1 MQEHH
6 QKTIDNFINKVKS
19 DNKYLA
25 VILCGSI
32 AQGLEKKESD
42 IDVYLV
48 VTDDE
53 YEKAVAEL
61 ATAYFNFEVSTYE
74 GGYIDGKI
82 INYDFLVKAKKFGSE
97 PTRASFIGAKVLW
110 TKIDGLQMLID
121 QIPIFDET
129 CREKKLQSFFAQV
142 FTWGQF
148 FYEESLAK
156 NNLYLKQK
164 SITETWLENNR
175 KIIKI
180 VSLLVIS
187 VLAILTFALIPINI
201 FCINFPEW
209 IVVLLS
215 VLFCS
220 GLVSYFIFFK
230 TKLVTKIIL
239 PIVFAIVATGC
250 SLFVYA
256 FPYWNSYAF
265 KEYDGVWLNYDE
277 VITYKAAEEDIN
289 ELKRYLK
296 RTHPMFKN
304 GLSQEVENEF
314 SMSLNRLK
322 SENKITVNDL
332 RREIQTVLHLMGDA
346 HTTTYNNYPND
357 AYLKV
362 IPQKNFDGYSITA
375 INGKSVKQIIDD
387 VKPYYCYETEDWI
400 NVDLGSLATLDFLGY
415 SEPFTYTWSN
425 GENTIE
431 QTYTADDFVSWNDF
445 VEIRNGYY
453 VPSEPK
459 EFVYYDIDEQ
469 KSLAVLTLTQCTYN
483 QTYINCVKEMFAEV
497 KQKNIQNV
505 AVDLRGNGGGNSLVG
520 NEFVKYLPID
530 SYYDGSFD
538 WRWNYITIHGNNGKI
553 KNERS
558 KNLAFEGNVYILT
571 DSGSFSAAKDFAM
584 LIQDNNFGKIV
595 GEPPANSVNGY
606 GDITN
611 FRLRN
616 TGLFV
621 QISTKKWYRIDQ
633 TKTDDYVMPDYPCNG
648 NDCFAKLYEIIG

>member
-1 MQEHH
+1 M
-6 QKTIDNFINKVKS
+6 
-19 DNKYLA
+19 
-25 VILCGSI
+25 
-32 AQGLEKKESD
+32 
-42 IDVYLV
+42 
-48 VTDDE
+48 
-53 YEKAVAEL
+53 
-61 ATAYFNFEVSTYE
+61 
-74 GGYIDGKI
+74 
-82 INYDFLVKAKKFGSE
+82 
-97 PTRASFIGAKVLW
+97 
-110 TKIDGLQMLID
+110 
-121 QIPIFDET
+121 
-129 CREKKLQSFFAQV
+129 
-142 FTWGQF
+142 
-148 FYEESLAK
+148 
-156 NNLYLKQK
+156 
-164 SITETWLENNR
+164 
-175 KIIKI
+175 
-180 VSLLVIS
+180 
-187 VLAILTFALIPINI
+187 
-201 FCINFPEW
+201 
-209 IVVLLS
+209 
-215 VLFCS
+215 
-220 GLVSYFIFFK
+220 
-230 TKLVTKIIL
+230 
-239 PIVFAIVATGC
+239 
-250 SLFVYA
+250 
-256 FPYWNSYAF
+256 
-265 KEYDGVWLNYDE
+265 
-277 VITYKAAEEDIN
+277 
-289 ELKRYLK
+289 
-296 RTHPMFKN
+296 
-304 GLSQEVENEF
+304 
-314 SMSLNRLK
+314 
-322 SENKITVNDL
+322 
-332 RREIQTVLHLMGDA
+332 
-346 HTTTYNNYPND
+346 
-357 AYLKV
+357 
-362 IPQKNFDGYSITA
+362 
-375 INGKSVKQIIDD
+375 
-387 VKPYYCYETEDWI
+387 
-400 NVDLGSLATLDFLGY
+400 GY

>member
-1 MQEHH
+1 M
-6 QKTIDNFINKVKS
+6 IDIK
-19 DNKYLA
+19 
-25 VILCGSI
+25 
-32 AQGLEKKESD
+32 
-42 IDVYLV
+42 
-48 VTDDE
+48 
-53 YEKAVAEL
+53 
-61 ATAYFNFEVSTYE
+61 
-74 GGYIDGKI
+74 
-82 INYDFLVKAKKFGSE
+82 
-97 PTRASFIGAKVLW
+97 
-110 TKIDGLQMLID
+110 
-121 QIPIFDET
+121 
-129 CREKKLQSFFAQV
+129 
-142 FTWGQF
+142 
-148 FYEESLAK
+148 
-156 NNLYLKQK
+156 
-164 SITETWLENNR
+164 TWLENNR

-400 NVDLGSLATLDFLGY
+400 NVDL
-415 SEPFTYTWSN
+415 
-425 GENTIE
+425 
-431 QTYTADDFVSWNDF
+431 
-445 VEIRNGYY
+445 
-453 VPSEPK
+453 
-459 EFVYYDIDEQ
+459 
-469 KSLAVLTLTQCTYN
+469 
-483 QTYINCVKEMFAEV
+483 
-497 KQKNIQNV
+497 
-505 AVDLRGNGGGNSLVG
+505 
-520 NEFVKYLPID
+520 VKYSWGI
-530 SYYDGSFD
+530 
-538 WRWNYITIHGNNGKI
+538 
-553 KNERS
+553 
-558 KNLAFEGNVYILT
+558 
-571 DSGSFSAAKDFAM
+571 
-584 LIQDNNFGKIV
+584 
-595 GEPPANSVNGY
+595 
-606 GDITN
+606 
-611 FRLRN
+611 
-616 TGLFV
+616 
-621 QISTKKWYRIDQ
+621 
-633 TKTDDYVMPDYPCNG
+633 
-648 NDCFAKLYEIIG
+648 

>member
-1 MQEHH
+1 M
-6 QKTIDNFINKVKS
+6 IDIK
-19 DNKYLA
+19 
-25 VILCGSI
+25 
-32 AQGLEKKESD
+32 
-42 IDVYLV
+42 
-48 VTDDE
+48 
-53 YEKAVAEL
+53 
-61 ATAYFNFEVSTYE
+61 
-74 GGYIDGKI
+74 
-82 INYDFLVKAKKFGSE
+82 
-97 PTRASFIGAKVLW
+97 
-110 TKIDGLQMLID
+110 
-121 QIPIFDET
+121 
-129 CREKKLQSFFAQV
+129 
-142 FTWGQF
+142 
-148 FYEESLAK
+148 
-156 NNLYLKQK
+156 
-164 SITETWLENNR
+164 TWLENNR

-431 QTYTADDFVSWNDF
+431 QTD
-445 VEIRNGYY
+445 R
-453 VPSEPK
+453 
-459 EFVYYDIDEQ
+459 
-469 KSLAVLTLTQCTYN
+469 KSV
-483 QTYINCVKEMFAEV
+483 V
-497 KQKNIQNV
+497 
-505 AVDLRGNGGGNSLVG
+505 
-520 NEFVKYLPID
+520 
-530 SYYDGSFD
+530 
-538 WRWNYITIHGNNGKI
+538 
-553 KNERS
+553 
-558 KNLAFEGNVYILT
+558 
-571 DSGSFSAAKDFAM
+571 
-584 LIQDNNFGKIV
+584 
-595 GEPPANSVNGY
+595 
-606 GDITN
+606 
-611 FRLRN
+611 
-616 TGLFV
+616 
-621 QISTKKWYRIDQ
+621 
-633 TKTDDYVMPDYPCNG
+633 
-648 NDCFAKLYEIIG
+648 

>member
-1 MQEHH
+1 M
-6 QKTIDNFINKVKS
+6 IDIK
-19 DNKYLA
+19 
-25 VILCGSI
+25 
-32 AQGLEKKESD
+32 
-42 IDVYLV
+42 
-48 VTDDE
+48 
-53 YEKAVAEL
+53 
-61 ATAYFNFEVSTYE
+61 
-74 GGYIDGKI
+74 
-82 INYDFLVKAKKFGSE
+82 
-97 PTRASFIGAKVLW
+97 
-110 TKIDGLQMLID
+110 
-121 QIPIFDET
+121 
-129 CREKKLQSFFAQV
+129 
-142 FTWGQF
+142 
-148 FYEESLAK
+148 
-156 NNLYLKQK
+156 
-164 SITETWLENNR
+164 TWLENNR

-180 VSLLVIS
+180 VSLSVIS
-187 VLAILTFALIPINI
+187 LLAILTLALIPINI
-201 FCINFPEW
+201 FCVNFPEW
-209 IVVLLS
+209 IIILLS
-215 VLFCS
+215 VFFCG
-220 GLVSYFIFFK
+220 GLVTYLSFFK

-239 PIVFAIVATGC
+239 PIVFAIVAVGC

-289 ELKRYLK
+289 ELKHYIK

-304 GLSQEVENEF
+304 GLSEEVKNAF
-314 SMSLNRLK
+314 TMSLNRLK
-322 SENKITVNDL
+322 NEDKITVNDL

-415 SEPFTYTWSN
+415 SEPFAYTWSN
-425 GENTIE
+425 DENTVEEI
-431 QTYTADDFVSWNDF
+431 YTANDFVGWDDF
-445 VEIRNGYY
+445 VEIRNQYY
-453 VPSEPK
+453 TSSEPK

-483 QTYINCVKEMFAEV
+483 QTYIDCVKEMFAEV

-530 SYYDGSFD
+530 SYYDGPFD

-558 KNLAFEGNVYILT
+558 KNLTFEGNVYILT

-584 LIQDNNFGKIV
+584 LIQDNNFGKVV

-611 FRLRN
+611 FHLRN